1 MLKILLAALLP
12 CCLGAQVSILRI
24 TVVAGE
30 AAVHAPG
37 ARVAKPITIEVR
49 DEVGQPVEGAAVSF
63 HFPEDG
69 PGGLFANGL
78 PTDLAVT
85 DAGGR
90 ATVRG
95 FQLNRVPGAVDI
107 RITAAKGLARAGT
120 LVKVFIGDAKG
131 TAAMRPE
138 VAASPKPA
146 RLIEI
151 QPAPEAKPPAP
162 SPPPTVT
169 AGAGPVESTTA
180 ASKPTSSK
188 PTSLPTVIIHEGRS
202 RSVSTPTARARRG
215 SRKKWI
221 VLGML
226 AAGGAAGA
234 FAGRS
239 MSAANNGTGPSAA
252 ASTAAS
258 VSIGNPTISIGKP

>member
-1 MLKILLAALLP
+1 VLKILLTALLP

-24 TVVAGE
+24 TVVSGE
-30 AAVHAPG
+30 AAVHPPG
-37 ARVAKPITIEVR
+37 TRVARPLTIEVR
-49 DEVGQPVEGAAVSF
+49 DEIGQPVQGAAVSF

-85 DAGGR
+85 DAAGR

-95 FQLNRVPGAVDI
+95 FQLNRTTGAIDI
-107 RITAAKGLARAGT
+107 RITAAKDQARAGT
-120 LVKVFIGDAKG
+120 LVKVFIGDAKSV
-131 TAAMRPE
+131 AATRPE

-151 QPAPEAKPPAP
+151 QPTPEPKPPP
-162 SPPPTVT
+162 SPVPTIT
-169 AGAGPVESTTA
+169 AGVPVESTPA
-180 ASKPTSSK
+180 ASKPTSSR
-188 PTSLPTVIIHEGRS
+188 PTGLPTVIIHEGRS

-215 SRKKWI
+215 SRKKWV

-239 MSAANNGTGPSAA
+239 MSAANGSGPSAA

>member
-1 MLKILLAALLP
+1 VLKILLAALLP
-12 CCLGAQVSILRI
+12 CWLGAQVSILRI

-30 AAVHAPG
+30 AAVHPPG
-37 ARVAKPITIEVR
+37 ARVTKPITIEVR
-49 DEVGQPVEGAAVSF
+49 DEIGQPVEGAAVSF

-90 ATVRG
+90 ATVRS

-107 RITAAKGLARAGT
+107 RITAAKDRARAGT
-120 LVKVFIGDAKG
+120 LVKVFIGDAKS
-131 TAAMRPE
+131 TAATRPE

-151 QPAPEAKPPAP
+151 RPTPELKLPAP
-162 SPPPTVT
+162 SPVPIT
-169 AGAGPVESTTA
+169 AGVPVESTPA
-180 ASKPTSSK
+180 KSKPASSK

-215 SRKKWI
+215 SRRKWI

-239 MSAANNGTGPSAA
+239 MSAASSGSGPAAA

-258 VSIGNPTISIGKP
+258 ISIGNPTISIGKP